1 MINLSVVVPTY
12 QSWGEI
18 SVNFSHLCSFRNRLE
33 VLVID
38 NNEISSVPDN
48 IPDWFRVIHEPR
60 PGSYAARN
68 KGIRNSLCNFIFFTD
83 SDCYLPRS
91 TIELLL
97 KLSEGPLEVYSGP
110 TIIKSQ
116 TEKNII
122 YTHDKLLS
130 FDYKR
135 MKLSRSAITANLLV
149 PRHYFDIFGYF
160 NAGTFSGGDVQWT
173 ENYSKHRQI
182 IYRDDLEVHH
192 PPRKTLKDLETKV
205 RRVVGG
211 RFKTLSL
218 IKTIMLVL
226 APPIIRLKK
235 VIFSDIS
242 LKSRICLIA
251 LLCYLKLVELHELLG
266 LIIGKPRKRK

>member
-1 MINLSVVVPTY
+1 MINLSIVIPTY
-12 QSWGEI
+12 KNWHEI
-18 SVNFSHLCSFRNRLE
+18 CSNFSHYSVFRNRLE
-33 VLVID
+33 ILVVD
-38 NNEISSVPDN
+38 NNEISAVPDV
-48 IPDWFRVIHEPR
+48 IPDWFKVIHEPR
-60 PGSYAARN
+60 PGSYSARN
-68 KGIRNSLCNFIFFTD
+68 TGIKNSSSNFIYFTD
-83 SDCYLPRS
+83 SDCFLPRS

-97 KLSEGPLEVYSGP
+97 KLSEGPCDVYTGP
-110 TIIKSQ
+110 TVIKC
-116 TEKNII
+116 EAEINII
-122 YTHDKLLS
+122 VSHDILFA
-130 FDYKR
+130 FDYER
-135 MKLSRSAITANLLV
+135 MRASGSAITANLLV
-149 PRHYFDIFGYF
+149 PRRFFDHFGCF
-160 NAGTFSGGDVQWT
+160 NSDTFSGGDVEWT
-173 ENYSKHRQI
+173 KNYTQYRQI
-182 IYRDDLEVHH
+182 IYRDDLKVFH
-192 PPRKTLKDLETKV
+192 PPRRTLKELETKV